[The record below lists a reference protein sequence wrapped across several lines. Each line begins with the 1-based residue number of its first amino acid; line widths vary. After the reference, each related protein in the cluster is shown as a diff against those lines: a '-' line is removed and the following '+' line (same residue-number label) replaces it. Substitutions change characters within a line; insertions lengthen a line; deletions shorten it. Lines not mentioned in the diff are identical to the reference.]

1 MGREGWGVWVI
12 GLRCVGK
19 LAEVYTVDI
28 GANVC
33 TFYYRQ
39 STVCSHQSQLFVH
52 TFQLLQFLLSN
63 LDYLLG
69 LLMV

>member
-1 MGREGWGVWVI
+1 MWVI

-33 TFYYRQ
+33 SFYYRQ
-39 STVCSHQSQLFVH
+39 STVCSQHSQLFVH
-52 TFQLLQFLLSN
+52 TFHYYNFFKQF
-63 LDYLLG
+63 G
-69 LLMV
+69 LHVRVTNGIRCA